1 MRYIYASGEI
11 SLSVS
16 RARGEKFL
24 SFIRIFST
32 FTFYS
37 IDISCLALATSLLTQ
52 LLKKLIFKTN
62 KKLVTF
68 LPFVLGT
75 LFYAAYAAVRNLSLS
90 YLLDEYISVLE
101 HGISVGAV
109 TTLYYVLYEQFV
121 RTKSSFSQTEK
132 VISTLIEGYVPT
144 DKLEEAAKS
153 IAEAISRDVTGN
165 GAARTQ
171 EILCRFSSGE
181 MNERDLQ
188 LLSKLI
194 IETLAHLTTE

>member
-1 MRYIYASGEI
+1 M
-11 SLSVS
+11 
-16 RARGEKFL
+16 
-24 SFIRIFST
+24 SFIQIFST
-32 FTFYS
+32 FTFYG
-37 IDISCLALATSLLTQ
+37 IDISCLALITTLLTQ

-75 LFYAAYAAVRNLSLS
+75 VFYAVYAVVRNLSLS
-90 YLLDEYISVLE
+90 YLLEEYISVLE

-109 TTLYYVLYEQFV
+109 ATLYYVLYEQFV
-121 RTKSSFSQTEK
+121 RTKSSVSQTEK

-165 GAARTQ
+165 GAARTR
-171 EILCRFSSGE
+171 EILTEFSSGE

-194 IETLAHLTTE
+194 IETLAHLTIE